1 MYFKTRFVEKDN
13 NKSRLKISKNLLGKI
28 DYFSLQGR

>member
-13 NKSRLKISKNLLGKI
+13 NKNRLKISKNLLGKI
-28 DYFSLQGR
+28 DHFS

>member
-1 MYFKTRFVEKDN
+1 MYFKTRFVEKD

-28 DYFSLQGR
+28 DYFSQGR